1 MAKVTS
7 ASTRSKRKPAQPKPI
22 TQGQNPQRA
31 NRQKV
36 ASKLV
41 TRSGSSAIGS
51 PTGSG
56 KTTYSD
62 DRGSNTGS
70 AKVTT
75 GRGGGGGTAP
85 KAIPPGKPNGA
96 LTTRPNTPPA
106 KPKPKPPVQRGGA
119 IEKAGPTID
128 VKANTS
134 TLPPGRPSGGGGR
147 GGATTP
153 RPSGGGVP
161 RLPGAVRSGMG
172 GLRAGLLGMV
182 AAPIVDAIG
191 RQAGTALGQ
200 ALRQSVTPQRTGTS
214 SGRTGRGGTTADRN
228 TSNTNATSGRYVPG
242 SQQTAIPRP
251 RPATTASSTSTP
263 TRSQATQQRATQA
276 PRSSNSG
283 GTVSTPRRATPTSP
297 TMPAVVKERRV
308 SNSTS
313 NRESGNYGTSRTN
326 NPLIDDTMKARMRR
340 REDATGVGPVKDGA
354 QYAGDVKGSTRGVG
368 PVADGDKYSSN
379 IKAKADKLSPEE
391 KKRIKERYS

>member
-75 GRGGGGGTAP
+75 GRGGSGTAP
-85 KAIPPGKPNGA
+85 KALPPG
-96 LTTRPNTPPA
+96 
-106 KPKPKPPVQRGGA
+106 QRGGQA
-119 IEKAGPTID
+119 TTRSGAVTPPRSNGGPVQQVRVRD
-128 VKANTS
+128 VTQPQVGGSGSRPA
-134 TLPPGRPSGGGGR
+134 LPAGGGR

-153 RPSGGGVP
+153 RPSGGGNGGVP

-251 RPATTASSTSTP
+251 RPAATASSTPTP
-263 TRSQATQQRATQA
+263 TRSQTTQQRATQA

-308 SNSTS
+308 SSSTA
-313 NRESGNYGTSRTN
+313 NRESGNYGTSRSN
-326 NPLIDDTMKARMRR
+326 NPLIDETMKARMRR

-379 IKAKADKLSPEE
+379 IKAKSDKLSPEE